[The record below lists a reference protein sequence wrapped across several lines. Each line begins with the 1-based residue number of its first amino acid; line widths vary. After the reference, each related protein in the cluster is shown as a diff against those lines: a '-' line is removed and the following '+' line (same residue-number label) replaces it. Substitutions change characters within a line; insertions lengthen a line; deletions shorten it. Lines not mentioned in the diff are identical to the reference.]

1 MTSYIVILYHG
12 YSVLVMFIVC
22 LEPLQFQSP
31 KYLDKHGI
39 PLSRKE
45 FRFHLSW
52 MYLQKDP
59 PRLLRKIKLTNQ
71 TYGNYC
77 MCCNSTTVAD
87 MGNTEILSVLLKMQ
101 IIGLIGG
108 LSFNIHRRHVP
119 ILMCLANKQNFNGH
133 KPEVSN
139 HY

>member
-1 MTSYIVILYHG
+1 MVR
-12 YSVLVMFIVC
+12 VLNQ
-22 LEPLQFQSP
+22 EPLQFQSP